1 MYEYRV
7 IEIGP
12 ARRQE
17 RHALNPNGPDVEA
30 ILNEH
35 AAEGFRLV
43 QVLASGDRPHMA
55 AQMLVLEREVAQG
68 FVIRDGSAAGD
79 TSATDATWG
88 TVYGGSH
95 ADVS

>member
-17 RHALNPNGPDVEA
+17 RHALNPNGPDIEA

-55 AQMLVLEREVAQG
+55 AQMLVLERELPVPRMGGYTVNWPPDEAG
-68 FVIRDGSAAGD
+68 ITDMTGS
-79 TSATDATWG
+79 
-88 TVYGGSH
+88 VP
-95 ADVS
+95 

>member
-17 RHALNPNGPDVEA
+17 RHALRPNGPDIEA
-30 ILNEH
+30 ILNDH

-43 QVLASGDRPHMA
+43 QVLVSGDRPRMG
-55 AQMLVLEREVAQG
+55 AQMLVMERSQAQTYTITWPG
-68 FVIRDGSAAGD
+68 PDESY
-79 TSATDATWG
+79 SAT
-88 TVYGGSH
+88 VGGSH
-95 ADVS
+95 ADIP

>member
-17 RHALNPNGPDVEA
+17 RHALNPNGPDIEA

-55 AQMLVLEREVAQG
+55 AQMLVLERDFSMPSFTVTWPPT
-68 FVIRDGSAAGD
+68 VDDINMTGD
-79 TSATDATWG
+79 AP
-88 TVYGGSH
+88 
-95 ADVS
+95 